1 MLTDKPVLLLF
12 GTGQGLAPE
21 VLEECDGILRPL
33 RWMDGYNHLSVRAA
47 AAIIMDRLLGDCY

>member
-1 MLTDKPVLLLF
+1 MLEERPVLLVF
-12 GTGQGLAPE
+12 GTGHGLAPE
-21 VLEECDGILRPL
+21 VLEGCDAILRPL